1 MIREKRWWSSSL
13 TLSTSSA
20 LVVEYVKT
28 NVLYLTEP
36 QYSLLLQVNK
46 EILKRLF
53 QPQLLLIIDL
63 IILKI
68 FIDKDPGPK
77 SQVLD
82 SRRLAYLVASL
93 RGMITMFS
101 HWHLLSTGKDAVK
114 GF

>member
-20 LVVEYVKT
+20 LVAEYVKT
-28 NVLYLTEP
+28 NVLYPTEP
-36 QYSLLLQVNK
+36 QYTLLRQVNN
-46 EILKRLF
+46 EILKKLF

-63 IILKI
+63 IVRII
-68 FIDKDPGPK
+68 FIDKDPGSK

-82 SRRLAYLVASL
+82 SRRLAYLVASF
-93 RGMITMFS
+93 RGMITIFS
-101 HWHLLSTGKDAVK
+101 HWHLLSTGKDAIK